1 MPRTTI
7 VHLKNIIK
15 FNTIMNFSEL
25 RELLCCVML
34 KIHEDLN
41 DIPEDLFQKP
51 NIYEASPNNQAS
63 NLEKKNAAE
72 CLLRAVK
79 DINNFDHTK
88 RLLSLTKLSRHDKA
102 ASITELT
109 RALRNEEGNLGTDQR
124 IDTAMKKFAI
134 NGENNGGSN
143 DVNNAGNNGGSNGG
157 NNNGNNNGKNDNSD
171 ERDEGRCTTKRTGKG
186 KRSYPKTMFKRKF

>member
-1 MPRTTI
+1 MPRTTR
-7 VHLKNIIK
+7 VHLKNTIK
-15 FNTIMNFSEL
+15 FNTIMKS
-25 RELLCCVML
+25 M
-34 KIHEDLN
+34 EDLN

-72 CLLRAVK
+72 CLLKAVI

-109 RALRNEEGNLGTDQR
+109 RALRNEEGNLDQR

-134 NGENNGGSN
+134 NGENNGGMI
-143 DVNNAGNNGGSNGG
+143 NGG

-171 ERDEGRCTTKRTGKG
+171 ERDEGRRTTKRTGKG